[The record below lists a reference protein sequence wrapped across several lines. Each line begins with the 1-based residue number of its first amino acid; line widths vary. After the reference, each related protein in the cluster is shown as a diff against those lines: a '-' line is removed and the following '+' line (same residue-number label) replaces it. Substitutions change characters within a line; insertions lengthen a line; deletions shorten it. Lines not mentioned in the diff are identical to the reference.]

1 MSKVEIYIT
10 ILLFIAVALSIY
22 NKIEGKKLSLSK
34 KLETAKK
41 HAQYKYLANTDLN
54 AVSFK
59 YDDGTVVSISK
70 LLKKIHKKHCVI
82 ERSNSSLII
91 KNDVDNLLNVEL
103 VKILNQFYEVNNA
116 GIADICPTNSDISYS
131 KIFSTK
137 LNSISDHLNQIIEK
151 QVATDTLIDFDI
163 KQYVE
168 QSTLMQAESL
178 IEPLRK
184 KGNNILEKIR
194 KDNNMEAVIVID
206 KLINQ
211 YLIQVAVD
219 YKLSLNQE
227 KFNQNRKAEEV
238 LKSILDK
245 VEQYLDE
252 IEKNHTT
259 DIFAVDNA
267 PKRDYYNE
275 LLVFERYIN
284 QRIPFGF
291 I

>member
-10 ILLFIAVALSIY
+10 IMVFIAIAISLY
-22 NKIEGKKLSLSK
+22 DKIKVKKSSLSK
-34 KLETAKK
+34 ELETAKK

-59 YDDGTVVSISK
+59 YADGTVVSISK
-70 LLKKIHKKHCVI
+70 LLKKIHNKHCVI

-137 LNSISDHLNQIIEK
+137 LKSISDYLNQIIEK
-151 QVATDTLIDFDI
+151 QVATDSLIDFDI

-178 IEPLRK
+178 IDPLRK
-184 KGNNILEKIR
+184 KGNHILEKIR
-194 KDNNMEAVIVID
+194 KDNNMETVIVID

-227 KFNQNRKAEEV
+227 KFNQNRNAEEV
-238 LKSILDK
+238 LRSILDK
-245 VEQYLDE
+245 VERYLDE
-252 IEKNHTT
+252 IEKNCTN
-259 DIFAVDNA
+259 DIFAVGNA

-275 LLVFERYIN
+275 LLVFERYLN
-284 QRIPFGF
+284 QRI
-291 I
+291 

>member
-10 ILLFIAVALSIY
+10 IMVFIAIAISLY
-22 NKIEGKKLSLSK
+22 DKIKVKKSSLSK
-34 KLETAKK
+34 ELETAKK

-59 YDDGTVVSISK
+59 YADGTVVSISK
-70 LLKKIHKKHCVI
+70 LLKKIHNKHCVI

-137 LNSISDHLNQIIEK
+137 LKSISDYLNQIIEK
-151 QVATDTLIDFDI
+151 QVATDSLIDFDI

-178 IEPLRK
+178 IDPLRK
-184 KGNNILEKIR
+184 KGNHILEKIR
-194 KDNNMEAVIVID
+194 KDNNMETVIVIH
-206 KLINQ
+206 KLINE

-227 KFNQNRKAEEV
+227 KFNQDRTAEEV

-245 VEQYLDE
+245 VERYLDE
-252 IEKNHTT
+252 IEKNCTN
-259 DIFAVDNA
+259 DMFAVGNA
-267 PKRDYYNE
+267 PNRDYYNE
-275 LLVFERYIN
+275 LLVFERYLN
-284 QRIPFGF
+284 QRI
-291 I
+291 

>member
-1 MSKVEIYIT
+1 MSNVEIYMT

-91 KNDVDNLLNVEL
+91 KNDVNNLLNVEL

-137 LNSISDHLNQIIEK
+137 LNSISDYLNQIIEK
-151 QVATDTLIDFDI
+151 QVATDSLIDFDI

-168 QSTLMQAESL
+168 QSTLM
-178 IEPLRK
+178 
-184 KGNNILEKIR
+184 
-194 KDNNMEAVIVID
+194 
-206 KLINQ
+206 
-211 YLIQVAVD
+211 
-219 YKLSLNQE
+219 
-227 KFNQNRKAEEV
+227 
-238 LKSILDK
+238 
-245 VEQYLDE
+245 
-252 IEKNHTT
+252 
-259 DIFAVDNA
+259 
-267 PKRDYYNE
+267 
-275 LLVFERYIN
+275 
-284 QRIPFGF
+284 
-291 I
+291 

>member
-1 MSKVEIYIT
+1 MT
-10 ILLFIAVALSIY
+10 IMVFIAIAISLY
-22 NKIEGKKLSLSK
+22 DKIKVKKSSLSK
-34 KLETAKK
+34 ELETAKK
-41 HAQYKYLANTDLN
+41 HAQYKYLANTNLN

-59 YDDGTVVSISK
+59 YADGTVVSISK
-70 LLKKIHKKHCVI
+70 LLKKIHNKHCVI

-116 GIADICPTNSDISYS
+116 GIADICPTNSDISYI
-131 KIFSTK
+131 KIFLTK
-137 LNSISDHLNQIIEK
+137 LNTISDYLNQIIEK
-151 QVATDTLIDFDI
+151 QVATDSLIDFDI

-178 IEPLRK
+178 IDPLRK

-227 KFNQNRKAEEV
+227 KFNQSRKAEEV

-252 IEKNHTT
+252 IEKNCTN
-259 DIFAVDNA
+259 DMFAVGNA

-275 LLVFERYIN
+275 LLVFERYLN
-284 QRIPFGF
+284 QRISF
-291 I
+291 